1 MASMPWPPQPDV
13 KRSFRPQPRVTV
25 LSVGSA
31 TAPAISLADRIA
43 PLALVPRTPAMGTV
57 ITLCAATA
65 FSPRGCRASY
75 GRRALG
81 GAGSVTNLIG
91 TEARAHDRRGKPADW
106 LPEATQDDPAAG
118 AERTSSWLTR

>member
-13 KRSFRPQPRVTV
+13 KRSFRLQPRVTV
-25 LSVGSA
+25 LSLGSA

-57 ITLCAATA
+57 IALCAATA

-75 GRRALG
+75 GQCALG
-81 GAGSVTNLIG
+81 GAGSVTYPIG
-91 TEARAHDRRGKPADW
+91 TEAR
-106 LPEATQDDPAAG
+106 T
-118 AERTSSWLTR
+118 